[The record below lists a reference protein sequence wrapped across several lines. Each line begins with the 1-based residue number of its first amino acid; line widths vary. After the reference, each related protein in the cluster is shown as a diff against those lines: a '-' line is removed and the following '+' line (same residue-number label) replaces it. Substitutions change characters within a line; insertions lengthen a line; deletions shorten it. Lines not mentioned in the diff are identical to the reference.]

1 MAKRYIITRSS
12 FHKGTEHKSH
22 PMTLSEA
29 VEYYSATLAS
39 GKALEH
45 ERGNRKVNLK
55 PTTIKALLT
64 SLANSSHNRSLFMR
78 NGGDDYY
85 ADEVDTVAAA

>member
-12 FHKGTEHKSH
+12 FHKGIEIKSH
-22 PMTLSEA
+22 PMTLAEA

-45 ERGNRKVNLK
+45 ERGNRKVNLNPK
-55 PTTIKALLT
+55 SIKALLT
-64 SLANSSHNRSLFMR
+64 SLANSSHNRCLFYK
-78 NGGDDYY
+78 NGGDEYY
-85 ADEVDTVAAA
+85 ADEVDTVAAS

>member
-1 MAKRYIITRSS
+1 MPKRYTITRIS
-12 FHKGTEHKSH
+12 FHKGTQYTSQ
-22 PMTLSEA
+22 PMTVAEA

-45 ERGNRKVNLK
+45 ERGNKKVNLK
-55 PTTIKALLT
+55 PKTIKALLT
-64 SLANSSHNRSLFMR
+64 SLANSSHNRSLFMK

-85 ADEVDTVAAA
+85 ADLVDS